1 MNSIPVRLRAVGFTE
16 YGELVEQEQRIVL
29 HVHTAEDWA
38 HTAAE
43 GRDCESQVAAQT
55 VVE

>member
-16 YGELVEQEQRIVL
+16 YGELVEQEQRIVS